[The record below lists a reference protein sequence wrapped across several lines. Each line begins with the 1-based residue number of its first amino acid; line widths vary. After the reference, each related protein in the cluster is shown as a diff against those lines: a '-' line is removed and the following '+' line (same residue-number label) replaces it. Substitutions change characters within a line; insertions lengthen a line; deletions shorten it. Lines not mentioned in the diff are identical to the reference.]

1 MGEVYRAWDEE
12 LDEVVALK
20 LLRPERLADREAQ
33 ERFRWEVKLA
43 RRVTHPNVAR
53 IYELG
58 RHERGR
64 FLTMSFVDGPDL
76 AEVLRVEGPL
86 PYATLASV
94 ARDVAAA
101 LSAAHAANVV
111 HLDIKPAN
119 VLLGA
124 DGTAVVTDFGLAGAL
139 GEAAMSSS
147 EGSGTPAYMAPE
159 QVEGATPSPATDLFS
174 FGALLFEAASGQ
186 LPWKKPT
193 IYATVMARMLEP
205 PRSLAQLQ
213 PNLPGDAV
221 EVIHRCLQKDP
232 ALRPGSAQEVAAAF
246 AGSSRPARRSSVV
259 RSPPPKPIDVVVA
272 PLQGADPVHGS
283 DLRYDLVEAL
293 GRYPGLRV
301 HSDAPAAA
309 DRPNSDACVLRP
321 TVSVDHETVT
331 MRLELPSG
339 GQVQVQAGTAL
350 DLHDQAGAEV
360 ARRLG
365 VHRRVSARGADLPQ
379 EAVQHFLTARR
390 AYRRFEP
397 QACLDALDRALPL
410 APEHPLLLAAWSLA
424 VLQGAFVGNP
434 DPGPQGL
441 QQALHTAQ
449 EVVRAA
455 PHLAEAHVAVGLAKL
470 SMGLTAEGAGALRRA
485 TAAAPSHGPAQA
497 HVGALLAEAGRA
509 QDGLRR
515 LELALTLD
523 PDMGPA
529 RWNVARVYALENDER
544 LQTVLN
550 AAEARPSEARLFAPY
565 VRLLSWRDDLEPL
578 RRTLDLLQSLPDS
591 PDRSAAQLIAQA
603 HLQVLRPQQA
613 YARLAVRAGASS
625 ARRRALGF
633 QLVAELAARLGDVDS
648 AADAIAQAYKDGLAD
663 LAWFDACPLLGLVR
677 TRPYLLERLRAPLQA
692 RSDEVCEAI
701 WGEAAG

>member
-20 LLRPERLADREAQ
+20 LLRPERLADKEAQ

-58 RHERGR
+58 RHEQGR

-76 AEVLRVEGPL
+76 AEVLRIEGPL
-86 PYATLASV
+86 PFATLASV

-101 LSAAHAANVV
+101 LEAAHAANVV

-119 VLLGA
+119 VLLGP

-159 QVEGATPSPATDLFS
+159 QVEGATPSPATDLFA
-174 FGALLFEAASGQ
+174 FGALLFEAASGT

-205 PRSLAQLQ
+205 PRSLAELQ
-213 PNLPGDAV
+213 PELPGDAV

-232 ALRPGSAQEVAAAF
+232 ELRPGSAREVAAAF
-246 AGSSRPARRSSVV
+246 SGSSRPARRASVL
-259 RSPPPKPIDVVVA
+259 RTPPPKPIDVVVA
-272 PLQGADPVHGS
+272 PLEGADSAHRS

-293 GRYPGLRV
+293 ARYPGLRV
-301 HSDAPAAA
+301 HSDAPAETGPPAPEA
-309 DRPNSDACVLRP
+309 WVLRP

-331 MRLELPSG
+331 MRLDLPSG
-339 GQVQVQAGTAL
+339 GPVQVRAGTAL

-365 VHRRVSARGADLPQ
+365 VHRRVSARAADLPAQ
-379 EAVQHFLTARR
+379 AVEHFLAARR
-390 AYRRFEP
+390 FYRRFEP
-397 QACLDALDRALPL
+397 PACLDALQRALRC
-410 APEHPLLLAAWSLA
+410 APQHPLLLAAWSLA
-424 VLQGAFVGNP
+424 VLQGAFLGNP
-434 DPGPQGL
+434 DPGPEGL
-441 QQALHTAQ
+441 QQALRTAE
-449 EVVRAA
+449 EVIEVA
-455 PHLAEAHVAVGLAKL
+455 PHLAEAHVAAGLARL
-470 SMGLTAEGAGALRRA
+470 SMGQTAEGAGALRRA
-485 TAAAPSHGPAQA
+485 TTAAPSHGPAQA

-529 RWNVARVYALENDER
+529 RWNVARVYALEGDAR
-544 LQTVLN
+544 LHTVLGE
-550 AAEARPSEARLFAPY
+550 AEARPSEARLFAPY
-565 VRLLSWRDDLEPL
+565 VRLLTWRDDLQPL
-578 RRTLDLLQSLPDS
+578 RQTLELLMSLPDS
-591 PDRSAAQLIAQA
+591 PDRGAAQLIAQA
-603 HLQVLRPQQA
+603 HLQTLRPQEA
-613 YARLAVRAGASS
+613 YARLAVGASS
-625 ARRRALGF
+625 ARRRALGY

-648 AADAIAQAYKDGLAD
+648 AADAIAQAQEDGLAD
-663 LAWFDACPLLGLVR
+663 LAWFDACPLLGPVR
-677 TRPYLLERLRAPLQA
+677 ARPYLLERLRAPLQA

-701 WGEAAG
+701 WGEEAG